1 MVEQVFYTHHVGGSI
16 PSVGTKLAGRSV
28 ILEVAGSLPAI
39 PCDHIICGH
48 GVKGS
53 VLGCQSRGE
62 SSNLSVRAN
71 LGFQMEEDLK
81 WAYGR
86 LRFWMSLNQSHQQV
100 RDNVKHWQEEI
111 VAMEVAM
118 ESETLMRKLE
128 NAHTPEAMIAV
139 FNES

>member
-1 MVEQVFYTHHVGGSI
+1 
-16 PSVGTKLAGRSV
+16 
-28 ILEVAGSLPAI
+28 
-39 PCDHIICGH
+39 
-48 GVKGS
+48 
-53 VLGCQSRGE
+53 
-62 SSNLSVRAN
+62 